1 VRKFAKT
8 LAVVS
13 VMTPAGV
20 NALGVGEIKLHSALN
35 QKLYAEIPL
44 LVSPGEDVSQIR
56 VSLAPPKAF
65 SKAGLTRPYYL
76 SNLRFKPVKK
86 PDGTVVVQVTSS
98 EVIREPFLDFLL
110 EVDWPQG
117 RMLREFTVLLDPPVT
132 FDDVVTVAQSKP
144 AETQNTGNKARFQP
158 SVLQAERQNQATALA
173 PSGEYG
179 PVRRNE
185 SLWTI
190 AEKLKPQAS
199 VTTEQ
204 MAIALFNAN
213 PEAFYNNNVNELK
226 AGVTLKVPETAEL
239 VQLSPSQARKE
250 FQKQYQTWIA
260 RRHQPSLSGS
270 EDVKTSEETNQLKL
284 EAPKEADIKEVQSEI
299 PVIEMPGQGN
309 PQTLEMIESLRQ
321 ENDLLRQRLEDLEK
335 RMTALMEVKNAQ
347 LAQLQNAGAQQNQEK
362 IKDQSQPIAE
372 QPKVTQKIEEVTPPA
387 PVAEKQSLPVVPV
400 KPVEQKK
407 TQKASKPTSAPE
419 PVQQGGDN
427 DFSVSVFSS
436 PLYLGVGS
444 VSLMLLGVAGFLI
457 WRRRVAAEEQAD
469 SLLADSFLMD
479 LDDEEQQE
487 NVTVSSASGNENQS
501 QTVAEG
507 TSPPVEESSFLSEFT
522 PSDFDI
528 LETESDAVDPV
539 AEADV
544 YLAYGRYQ
552 QAEELIQQA
561 LEDEPKNPELQL
573 KLLEIFYAKEDAEA
587 FENYASKL
595 QAKGRQKDGLFWA
608 KVAEMGREL
617 CPQSSLFDLDNT
629 ESESVEDDWNSEEE
643 SVDSIDLEA
652 DLDKQTKDEDPLVF
666 DLGDEAVL
674 DFAAELPEDDVSDLV
689 NKESSSVE
697 PSESADNDNSLEFD
711 VTGLNLGSEEKD
723 TEIKSSEYADEPE
736 NNDFTFDLESMSL
749 QSQNE
754 GEAMEAEE
762 ETFDL
767 TDMDEM
773 ETKLDLARA
782 YVDMEDVDSA
792 KEILEDVF
800 AHGNEK
806 QKDEAKTLMS
816 KLGMTS

>member
-1 VRKFAKT
+1 MRKFAKT

-44 LVSPGEDVSQIR
+44 LVSPGEDISQIR
-56 VSLAPPKAF
+56 VSLAPPNAF

-86 PDGTVVVQVTSS
+86 SDGTVVVQVTSS
-98 EVIREPFLDFLL
+98 DVIREPFLDFLL

-117 RMLREFTVLLDPPVT
+117 RMLREFTVLLDPPIT
-132 FDDVVTVAQSKP
+132 FEDVVTVAQSKP
-144 AETQNTGNKARFQP
+144 A
-158 SVLQAERQNQATALA
+158 AEKSGNQAQSRPPASTVKQKAQETIA
-173 PSGEYG
+173 VPGSEYG
-179 PVRRNE
+179 PVKRNE
-185 SLWTI
+185 SLWAI
-190 AEKLKPQAS
+190 AKKLKPQAS

-204 MAIALFNAN
+204 MAMALFNAN
-213 PEAFYNNNVNELK
+213 PGAFYNNNVNELK
-226 AGVTLKVPETAEL
+226 AGVTLKVPEASQV
-239 VQLSPSQARKE
+239 VQLSPSQARRE
-250 FQKQYQTWIA
+250 FQQQYQTWIA
-260 RRHQPSLSGS
+260 RRQQSTHSGS
-270 EDVKTSEETNQLKL
+270 KPLTVAEEANRLKL
-284 EAPKEADIKEVQSEI
+284 EAPREADIQEAQSEL
-299 PVIEMPGQGN
+299 PVIEMPGQDN
-309 PQTLEMIESLRQ
+309 PKTLEMIESLRQ

-335 RMTALMEVKNAQ
+335 RMTALMEIKNAQ
-347 LAQLQNAGAQQNQEK
+347 LAQLQNAGARQNQEK
-362 IKDQSQPIAE
+362 TLDQS
-372 QPKVTQKIEEVTPPA
+372 KTIEEQSKGTQQGEKIASVPT
-387 PVAEKQSLPVVPV
+387 AEKQSLPVVTPKPV
-400 KPVEQKK
+400 KPAEQ
-407 TQKASKPTSAPE
+407 AKPTPKPVSVPK
-419 PVQQGGDN
+419 PVQAGEES
-427 DFSVSVFSS
+427 DFSVSVFSN
-436 PLYLGVGS
+436 PLYLGIGS
-444 VSLMLLGVAGFLI
+444 FSFMLLGVAGFLI

-479 LDDEEQQE
+479 LEEEEQQQE
-487 NVTVSSASGNENQS
+487 NITAPSPASDKQPQAAAVSAS
-501 QTVAEG
+501 A
-507 TSPPVEESSFLSEFT
+507 PVEESSFLSEFT

-595 QAKGRQKDGLFWA
+595 QAKGRHKDGLFWA

-617 CPQSSLFDLDNT
+617 CPQSSLFDLD
-629 ESESVEDDWNSEEE
+629 SEEATLVEDDWDSEEE
-643 SVDSIDLEA
+643 SADSIDLEA
-652 DLDKQTKDEDPLVF
+652 DLDEQVNDQESLAF
-666 DLGDEAVL
+666 DLGDEAVVDFSADSPEDEFADDENKSLEIEASESSDNAL
-674 DFAAELPEDDVSDLV
+674 DFDLSGINLDPESKGAEAPGE
-689 NKESSSVE
+689 ESV
-697 PSESADNDNSLEFD
+697 
-711 VTGLNLGSEEKD
+711 
-723 TEIKSSEYADEPE
+723 DEPE
-736 NNDFTFDLESMSL
+736 NSDFTFNLESMGI
-749 QSQNE
+749 QGQNE
-754 GEAMEAEE
+754 ESDETEE
-762 ETFDL
+762 EAFDL

-792 KEILEDVF
+792 KDILEDVF

-806 QKDEAKTLMS
+806 QKEEAKALMG
-816 KLGMTS
+816 KLGMAS

>member
-1 VRKFAKT
+1 MRKFAKT

-86 PDGTVVVQVTSS
+86 ADGTVVVQVTSS
-98 EVIREPFLDFLL
+98 DVIREPFLDFLL

-132 FDDVVTVAQSKP
+132 FEDVVTVVQSKP
-144 AETQNTGNKARFQP
+144 EGTQKTGNQVERQP
-158 SVLQAERQNQATALA
+158 SFLQSERQNQTTVLVT
-173 PSGEYG
+173 GGDYG

-213 PEAFYNNNVNELK
+213 PDAFYNHNVNELK

-260 RRHQPSLSGS
+260 RRHQPSPSGS
-270 EDVKTSEETNQLKL
+270 EAWKATEETNQLKL
-284 EAPKEADIKEVQSEI
+284 ETPKEADIKEVQSEI

-335 RMTALMEVKNAQ
+335 RMTALMAVKNAQ
-347 LAQLQNAGAQQNQEK
+347 LARLQNAGAQQNQEK
-362 IKDQSQPIAE
+362 IKDQSQPIEE
-372 QPKVTQKIEEVTPPA
+372 QPEVTQQGENIIPA
-387 PVAEKQSLPVVPV
+387 PGAAKQSLPVVPV
-400 KPVEQKK
+400 KPGEQKK
-407 TQKASKPTSAPE
+407 IQKVSKPTPVPA
-419 PVQQGGDN
+419 PVQQGEDK

-444 VSLMLLGVAGFLI
+444 VSLMLLGVAGLLI

-469 SLLADSFLMD
+469 SLLADSFLVD
-479 LDDEEQQE
+479 LDDDEQQE
-487 NVTVSSASGNENQS
+487 TVTVPSTGNSENQPQS
-501 QTVAEG
+501 
-507 TSPPVEESSFLSEFT
+507 TSAPVEESSFLSEFT

-617 CPQSSLFDLDNT
+617 CPQSSLFDLDNA

-652 DLDKQTKDEDPLVF
+652 DLDKQTKEQDPLVF
-666 DLGDEAVL
+666 DLGDEAVV
-674 DFAAELPEDDVSDLV
+674 DFAAELPEDDATDLED
-689 NKESSSVE
+689 KGSSVE
-697 PSESADNDNSLEFD
+697 PSEPADNDNSLEFD
-711 VTGLNLGSEEKD
+711 ITGLNLESEEKD
-723 TEIKSSEYADEPE
+723 TEVKHDESVDEPE

-754 GEAMEAEE
+754 GEANEAEE

-816 KLGMTS
+816 KLGMAS

>member
-1 VRKFAKT
+1 MRKFAKT

-44 LVSPGEDVSQIR
+44 LVSPGEDISQIR
-56 VSLAPPKAF
+56 VSLAPPNAF

-86 PDGTVVVQVTSS
+86 SDGTVVVQVTSS
-98 EVIREPFLDFLL
+98 DVIREPFLDFLL

-132 FDDVVTVAQSKP
+132 FENVVTVAQSKP
-144 AETQNTGNKARFQP
+144 TVEKSGNEVQSRPPVSTVKQQVQETFVIP
-158 SVLQAERQNQATALA
+158 S
-173 PSGEYG
+173 SEYG
-179 PVRRNE
+179 PVKRNE
-185 SLWTI
+185 SLWAI
-190 AEKLKPQAS
+190 AKKLKPQAS

-204 MAIALFNAN
+204 MAMALFNAN
-213 PEAFYNNNVNELK
+213 PGAFYNNNVNELK
-226 AGVTLKVPETAEL
+226 AGVTLKVPEASQV

-250 FQKQYQTWIA
+250 FQQQYQTWIA
-260 RRHQPSLSGS
+260 RRQQSTQSGS
-270 EDVKTSEETNQLKL
+270 KPLTVAEEVNRLKL
-284 EAPKEADIKEVQSEI
+284 EAPKESDIQEAQSEL
-299 PVIEMPGQGN
+299 PVIEMPGQDN
-309 PQTLEMIESLRQ
+309 PKTLEMIESLRQ

-335 RMTALMEVKNAQ
+335 RMTALMEIKNAQ
-347 LAQLQNAGAQQNQEK
+347 LAQLQNAGARQSQEK
-362 IKDQSQPIAE
+362 TLDQS
-372 QPKVTQKIEEVTPPA
+372 KTIEEQSKGTQQGEKIASVPT
-387 PVAEKQSLPVVPV
+387 AEKQSLPVVTPKPV
-400 KPVEQKK
+400 KPAEQ
-407 TQKASKPTSAPE
+407 AKPTPKPVSVPK
-419 PVQQGGDN
+419 PVQAGEES
-427 DFSVSVFSS
+427 DFSVSVFSN
-436 PLYLGVGS
+436 PLYLGIGS
-444 VSLMLLGVAGFLI
+444 FSFMLLGVAGFLI

-479 LDDEEQQE
+479 LEEEEQQQE
-487 NVTVSSASGNENQS
+487 NITAPSPASDKQPQAAAVSAS
-501 QTVAEG
+501 A
-507 TSPPVEESSFLSEFT
+507 PVEESSFLSEFT

-595 QAKGRQKDGLFWA
+595 QAKGRHKDGLFWA

-617 CPQSSLFDLDNT
+617 CPQSSLFDLD
-629 ESESVEDDWNSEEE
+629 SEEATLVEDDWDSEEE
-643 SVDSIDLEA
+643 SADSIDLEA
-652 DLDKQTKDEDPLVF
+652 DLDEQVNDQESLAF
-666 DLGDEAVL
+666 DLGDEAVVDFSADSPEDEFADDENKSLEIEASESSDNAL
-674 DFAAELPEDDVSDLV
+674 DFDLSGI
-689 NKESSSVE
+689 NLD
-697 PSESADNDNSLEFD
+697 SESKGAEA
-711 VTGLNLGSEEKD
+711 TGEE
-723 TEIKSSEYADEPE
+723 SVDEPE
-736 NNDFTFDLESMSL
+736 NSDFTFNLESMGI
-749 QSQNE
+749 QGQNE
-754 GEAMEAEE
+754 ESDETEE
-762 ETFDL
+762 EAFDL

-792 KEILEDVF
+792 KDILEDVF

-806 QKDEAKTLMS
+806 QKEEAKALMG
-816 KLGMTS
+816 KLGMAS